1 MLGCTRWDI
10 LGQFLICVTYLN
22 WHGAEFWRVAL
33 VLRCSKASGRGACSW
48 QWQLESWQFHS
59 IGTYSDKVWQS
70 RQDLVSLAIC
80 LLLWCHGEDS
90 CSRRVFHE
98 LPTVFF
104 HFFFYKCVSFPLFS
118 PVFHHFPFNCR
129 LVSTCFHCFG
139 RMSPRQQRLRDSVA
153 PGPGT
158 IVFVNPQDH
167 PGIGT
172 PGGTKS
178 TGYLRLS

>member
-1 MLGCTRWDI
+1 MTKSTGPGLTG
-10 LGQFLICVTYLN
+10 
-22 WHGAEFWRVAL
+22 HMSPSL
-33 VLRCSKASGRGACSW
+33 VPWGGFVLPAS
-48 QWQLESWQFHS
+48 
-59 IGTYSDKVWQS
+59 
-70 RQDLVSLAIC
+70 
-80 LLLWCHGEDS
+80 
-90 CSRRVFHE
+90 FHE
-98 LPTVFF
+98 LPTVFL
-104 HFFFYKCVSFPLFS
+104 FFYFFSINVSVFPCFP

-178 TGYLRLS
+178 TGYLRLSQVNISFVYSFVYRCIIDVSNIIKSCFRQQICSKASASPAASSRCQSGARSALG